1 MAFGFPARARG
12 CRQFA
17 IPPDQL
23 SRTTADALT
32 ALGWPF
38 LAPSPTH
45 YEVSISVSMCSWGER
60 MKIDIAL
67 DGTVNVKSQCAFPLQ
82 WFDWGRNSRN
92 VERFFDQLSGTV
104 SQWTG

>member
-1 MAFGFPARARG
+1 MAFGFPAYARG
-12 CRQFA
+12 FRQFA
-17 IPPDQL
+17 FAPAQL
-23 SRTTADALT
+23 SRATADALT

-45 YEVSISVSMCSWGER
+45 FEASISVSMCSWGEK
-60 MKIDIAL
+60 MKIDIAS

-92 VERFFDQLSGTV
+92 VEKFFDQLSRTV
-104 SQWTG
+104 GQ